1 MIPLDEDRLRLEIQ
15 KHSAE
20 VANSPVCEF
29 HFHTGR
35 DAARRVGYDEAII
48 EDMPDDVIAS
58 IDRLWPI
65 PLSPGRVQASN
76 T

>member
-1 MIPLDEDRLRLEIQ
+1 MIPVDEDQLRLEIQ

-20 VANSPVCEF
+20 VANGPDYEV

-48 EDMPDDVIAS
+48 EDIPDDVIA
-58 IDRLWPI
+58 IWTDY
-65 PLSPGRVQASN
+65 GRYR
-76 T
+76 